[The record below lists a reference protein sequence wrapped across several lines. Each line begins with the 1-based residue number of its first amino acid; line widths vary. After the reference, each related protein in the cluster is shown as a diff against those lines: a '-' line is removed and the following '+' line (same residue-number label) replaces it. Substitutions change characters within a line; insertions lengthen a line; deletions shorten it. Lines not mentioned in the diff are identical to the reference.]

1 MAVDNDKDL
10 DPDVEV
16 KDEGVEEGTAN
27 VQHNVELHRAL
38 KPRPITM
45 IGMRRLERV
54 ERRR

>member
-38 KPRPITM
+38 KARPITM